1 METISSSGVLI
12 IVFVPSAGILLGFY
26 FLFFLFQ
33 TTLASLHMT
42 TLASHC
48 CTGSLQTLKAEEEK
62 LAGWKRDWD
71 KIEEVRKKL
80 VGKAKWE
87 M

>member
-62 LAGWKRDWD
+62 LAGSTEEN
-71 KIEEVRKKL
+71 KIEEVGKEL
-80 VGKAKWE
+80 VGKAKRE

>member
-62 LAGWKRDWD
+62 LAGWTEENKT
-71 KIEEVRKKL
+71 EEVRKKL
-80 VGKAKWE
+80 VGKAKRE

>member
-62 LAGWKRDWD
+62 LAGWTEEN
-71 KIEEVRKKL
+71 KIEKVRKKL